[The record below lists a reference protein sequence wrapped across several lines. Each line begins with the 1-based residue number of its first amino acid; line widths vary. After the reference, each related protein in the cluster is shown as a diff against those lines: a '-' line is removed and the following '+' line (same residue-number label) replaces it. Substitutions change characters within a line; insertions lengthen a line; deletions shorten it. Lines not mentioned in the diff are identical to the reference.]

1 MKKLAITLL
10 LFFGLFVFINKA
22 ANAIEI
28 NENCTNGSCVAMA
41 GGIKIYFYWNM
52 NGSLNQYVNNMPYSA
67 ITGIEGLPV
76 TVSNYKQ
83 IIHSVNES
91 KAVSKKLI
99 DKIDN
104 KMGISIPE
112 ITGINIGSHKPAKSE
127 NANDIAK
134 TMSQELSSSNPV
146 NINYDLSF
154 CHFLGKNFTI
164 TTGGFNHVLAGA
176 LMLMH
181 YYRQNNFKAI
191 DSLMQLYI
199 LSTNP
204 KTSQKITIF
213 TPITNATAN
222 LINYKYM
229 KIAGTVKNIDSYIK
243 NADSNLAINGT
254 SGLNNFAMSNP
265 KNIQSA
271 LYNTLIKGQ
280 TIAKLAKKHPFT
292 AKIEYLAVTSKKP
305 YSNSYAKRFI
315 YYYENNDYKKS
326 YSEKSFF
333 GTNLV
338 NYEKYQGY
346 VLISKPAIANFSDIV
361 VVAVIVLI
369 GGIGG
374 FIYFKKKKVEK

>member
-1 MKKLAITLL
+1 MSMP
-10 LFFGLFVFINKA
+10 VRSD
-22 ANAIEI
+22 AIEI

-41 GGIKIYFYWNM
+41 GGIKIYFSWNM

-83 IIHSVNES
+83 IIRSINES
-91 KAVSKKLI
+91 KTVSKKLI
-99 DKIDN
+99 AKIDN

-112 ITGINIGSHKPAKSE
+112 ITGINIGSYKSAKSE

-154 CHFLGKNFTI
+154 CHFIGKNFTMS
-164 TTGGFNHVLAGA
+164 TGGFNHVLAGA
-176 LMLMH
+176 LMLMR

-191 DSLMQLYI
+191 DSLLQLYI
-199 LSTNP
+199 LSVNP
-204 KTSQKITIF
+204 KIIQKITIF
-213 TPITNATAN
+213 TPITNITAN

-229 KIAGTVKNIDSYIK
+229 KIAGTVKNVDSYIK

-271 LYNTLIKGQ
+271 LYNTLVKGQ
-280 TIAKLAKKHPFT
+280 TIAKLAKKHSFT

-305 YSNSYAKRFI
+305 YPNSYAKRFI
-315 YYYENNDYKKS
+315 YYYENNDYKKG

-338 NYEKYQGY
+338 NYKKYQGD
-346 VLISKPAIANFSDIV
+346 VLVSKPAIANYKYIV
-361 VVAVIVLI
+361 IVAVIVLI

-374 FIYFKKKKVEK
+374 FVYFKKKKAKK